1 MYWTRGPAGV
11 IMEAQ
16 MDGSDMIRLIDC
28 NDRLGI
34 AIDHDTS
41 RIFWTEQENSRI
53 LSSDMNGTDI
63 RTVVTLPRGSSPY
76 GIAFHNNELYW
87 GNWNDRSLQ
96 RSSKSGVNVSTLFR
110 GAKNEYVRQL
120 CITSRNFPTSRQN
133 HCEGQNCSNIGVLTA
148 TGFHCIPWKFWIL
161 QLVCKLT
168 LFLLTFLPSLCLLNK
183 LGFSSSLCM
192 GILNKFA
199 FWFT

>member
-1 MYWTRGPAGV
+1 MYWTRGPAGL

-28 NDRLGI
+28 NDPLGI
-34 AIDHDTS
+34 AIDPDTS

-76 GIAFHNNELYW
+76 GIAIHKNELYW

-96 RSSKSGVNVSTLFR
+96 RSSKSGGNVRTLFR
-110 GAKNEYVRQL
+110 GAKTENIRHL
-120 CITSRNFPTSRQN
+120 CTTSRNFLTSRRN
-133 HCEGQNCSNIGVLTA
+133 HCEGQNCSNICVLTA
-148 TGFHCIPWKFWIL
+148 TGFRCIP
-161 QLVCKLT
+161 
-168 LFLLTFLPSLCLLNK
+168 
-183 LGFSSSLCM
+183 
-192 GILNKFA
+192 
-199 FWFT
+199 